1 MPDEALS
8 ARGEF
13 EVLLGQADL
22 FARKFEQTQADLQRV
37 EAFAASGFV
46 LTLILLREMLAS
58 GKLSQARA
66 VELLTGGI
74 GYLRRMYRLDEL
86 EPHDGETIDTDK
98 LLASMAAIDRQ
109 KGAEDLLVEVLAA
122 VRKR

>member
-1 MPDEALS
+1 MPDEGLS

-13 EVLLGQADL
+13 ELLLGQADL
-22 FARKFEQTQADLQRV
+22 FARKFEQTKADVQRV

-58 GKLSQARA
+58 GTLSQARA
-66 VELLTGGI
+66 VQVLNGGI

-86 EPHDGETIDTDK
+86 EPQDGDTIDTEK
-98 LLASMAAIDRQ
+98 LLASMTTIERQ

-122 VRKR
+122 IQKR

>member
-1 MPDEALS
+1 MPDEGLS

-13 EVLLGQADL
+13 ELLLGQADL
-22 FARKFEQTQADLQRV
+22 FARKFEQTKADVQRV

-58 GKLSQARA
+58 GTLSQARA
-66 VELLTGGI
+66 VQVLNGGI

-86 EPHDGETIDTDK
+86 EPQDGDTIDTEK
-98 LLASMAAIDRQ
+98 LLASMTTRERQ

-122 VRKR
+122 IQKR